1 VSTKTAIAGAALV
14 GAIALLP
21 VIVPTGKCRV
31 VSVYGKAA
39 EYSKASVAA
48 EGYRTLKIC
57 KDTELPEGLVMLET
71 PEREESKTVL
81 SADLTAA
88 EDFACA
94 CSTGAE
100 CEALV
105 ADTEGKQAWAK
116 APLGITLGTGQWR
129 GAGCVKKSCI
139 AIRQL
144 ASDPLDNSMPEACE
158 RAK

>member
-1 VSTKTAIAGAALV
+1 MSTKTAIAGAALV
-14 GAIALLP
+14 ASLAAVSI
-21 VIVPTGKCRV
+21 VVPTGKCRV
-31 VSVYGKAA
+31 VSVYGKAS

-48 EGYRTLKIC
+48 EGYRTLTIC
-57 KDTELPEGLVMLET
+57 KDTELPAGLVMLET

-81 SADLTAA
+81 SPDLSAA

-105 ADTEGKQAWAK
+105 ADTEGKQTWVK
-116 APLGITLGTGQWR
+116 APLRITLGPGQWR
-129 GAGCVKKSCI
+129 GDGCVKKSCI

-144 ASDPLDNSMPEACE
+144 ASEPLDNSMPEACE
-158 RAK
+158 KAK